1 MKFQD
6 ALPPIEI
13 VDIDNDPLL
22 IRQFGESVPVVEID
36 GQVRFRGAVN
46 PVLFQRL
53 IDAAELRSS
62 MQEIDP
68 PDNKPVIGFTAK
80 TGPNVSFSERIENG
94 RADIGLQFHQILY
107 TSSTHRTVDGAGQ
120 RGPRFF

>member
-1 MKFQD
+1 MRFQD

-36 GQVRFRGAVN
+36 GQVRFRGAVD

-62 MQEIDP
+62 MLEIDP
-68 PDNKPVIGFTAK
+68 PDNKPMIGFTAK
-80 TGPNVSFSERIENG
+80 TGPM
-94 RADIGLQFHQILY
+94 
-107 TSSTHRTVDGAGQ
+107 
-120 RGPRFF
+120 